1 MNQRI
6 WYSCPQVRIIEWS
19 KTKNTSVEFSVDGEK
34 TGMIGRMQVIKGALI
49 LFLVTLVSSLI
60 LLIVIM
66 QNSFRAMGEFSD
78 LWNTSDTLVHYVSQ

>member
-1 MNQRI
+1 
-6 WYSCPQVRIIEWS
+6 
-19 KTKNTSVEFSVDGEK
+19 
-34 TGMIGRMQVIKGALI
+34 MIGRMQVIKGALI